1 MDSDYHLFESNNDKK
16 DSEKNKKQKDHS
28 PAYYKFV
35 NQFRNHLKKLEND
48 NTGEDMNKLANHFN
62 FINKYENE
70 FEEQRENCINCY
82 HAMKDQI
89 SLIEKSIP
97 DFDVNVFNTFF
108 QTFEEYY
115 SFFDKALEVLK
126 AFSQFNDEAQELYYI
141 CKRKNNYID
150 SLKDF
155 FDKISVE
162 YADKNEE
169 YEDLRDKFKN
179 LSHSYDKLYKIY
191 EESKSNDLK
200 QYENIDN
207 KELMIQQLNQ
217 KIQDLKIEND
227 RYKSK
232 YNESSKDLEAMKM
245 VLKFKYVLKAESEK
259 NIDYLKFRI
268 QKYEN
273 DNSTLKN
280 YVKELQKEN
289 DNLMKE
295 KEFLEEQINSNLNNM
310 RTSEDKSNYTTLVEE
325 TEEKEEK
332 EENDDKEIKEKKE
345 EKKEEEKI
353 SDQEIS
359 DLEEY
364 QTGNLGELLND
375 CEELESEEE
384 QKQEDNKDSN
394 TTNENTNIEQ
404 KNENHQDDNINENIK
419 INDTLITVNEDKDKD
434 KEKDVKKTVTFSINT
449 EEKKKLAKKK
459 IKDSIRLR
467 HCGSVKIRVKKGIS
481 GGVNSAYNVM
491 FQGKQFQFPSRVVNK
506 KNVDYFKQ
514 FFFLL
519 IQAMKINSDKVQ
531 LFLGLDPESLYNQC
545 KSEHV
550 PFHKYQKWL
559 EHQLMK
565 KEEINDERKHEDFAT
580 LTGIFCS
587 SLI

>member
-1 MDSDYHLFESNNDKK
+1 MDSDYHLFETNNDKN
-16 DSEKNKKQKDHS
+16 DSEKDTNKKDHS

-35 NQFRNHLKKLEND
+35 NQFRNHLKKIEND
-48 NTGEDMNKLANHFN
+48 NSGGEDITKLANHFN

-82 HAMKDQI
+82 HAMKEQI

-97 DFDVNVFNTFF
+97 NFDVNVFNTFF

-115 SFFDKALEVLK
+115 SFFEKALEVLK
-126 AFSQFNDEAQELYYI
+126 TFSQFNDETQELYYI
-141 CKRKNNYID
+141 CKRKNYYID
-150 SLKDF
+150 ALKDF

-179 LSHSYDKLYKIY
+179 LTESYDKLYKVY
-191 EESKSNDLK
+191 QESKSNDLK

-207 KELMIQQLNQ
+207 KELMIHQLNQ
-217 KIQDLKIEND
+217 KVHDLKIEND

-232 YNESSKDLEAMKM
+232 YNESSKELEAMKM

-273 DNSTLKN
+273 ENSALKKT
-280 YVKELQKEN
+280 VKELQQEIEK
-289 DNLMKE
+289 LMKD
-295 KEFLEEQINSNLNNM
+295 KDFLEEQLNSNLNNM
-310 RTSEDKSNYTTLVEE
+310 RTNDDKNNYITLTDINEDKEE
-325 TEEKEEK
+325 IDDKDVKDVKEKKIEEKES
-332 EENDDKEIKEKKE
+332 DK
-345 EKKEEEKI
+345 
-353 SDQEIS
+353 EIS

-364 QTGNLGELLND
+364 ETGNLGELLND
-375 CEELESEEE
+375 VEEVESEEQ
-384 QKQEDNKDSN
+384 QKPDDKKDND
-394 TTNENTNIEQ
+394 TTNENTNAEQ
-404 KNENHQDDNINENIK
+404 KNENNQDNNNNENNK
-419 INDTLITVNEDKDKD
+419 LKDTVIAVNEDQGKDKN
-434 KEKDVKKTVTFSINT
+434 EKKNVTFNIT
-449 EEKKKLAKKK
+449 EENKNLARSK
-459 IKDSIRLR
+459 IKGSIRLR
-467 HCGSVKIRVKKGIS
+467 HAGSVRIRVKKGLS
-481 GGVNSAYNVM
+481 GTVNSAYNVM
-491 FQGKQFQFPSRVVNK
+491 FQGKQFQFPSRVVSK

-519 IQAMKINSDKVQ
+519 FQAMKINSDKVH
-531 LFLGLDPESLYNQC
+531 LFLGFDPESLYNQC

-559 EHQLMK
+559 ESQLMR
-565 KEEINDERKHEDFAT
+565 KEQINDERKYEDFAT
-580 LTGIFCS
+580 LTGIFCT

>member
-126 AFSQFNDEAQELYYI
+126 AFSQFNDEAQELYYV

-155 FDKISVE
+155 FDKISIE

-179 LSHSYDKLYKIY
+179 LTHSYDKLYKIY

-217 KIQDLKIEND
+217 GFKIQVCF
-227 RYKSK
+227 
-232 YNESSKDLEAMKM
+232 ES
-245 VLKFKYVLKAESEK
+245 
-259 NIDYLKFRI
+259 
-268 QKYEN
+268 
-273 DNSTLKN
+273 
-280 YVKELQKEN
+280 
-289 DNLMKE
+289 
-295 KEFLEEQINSNLNNM
+295 
-310 RTSEDKSNYTTLVEE
+310 
-325 TEEKEEK
+325 
-332 EENDDKEIKEKKE
+332 
-345 EKKEEEKI
+345 
-353 SDQEIS
+353 
-359 DLEEY
+359 
-364 QTGNLGELLND
+364 
-375 CEELESEEE
+375 
-384 QKQEDNKDSN
+384 
-394 TTNENTNIEQ
+394 
-404 KNENHQDDNINENIK
+404 
-419 INDTLITVNEDKDKD
+419 
-434 KEKDVKKTVTFSINT
+434 
-449 EEKKKLAKKK
+449 
-459 IKDSIRLR
+459 
-467 HCGSVKIRVKKGIS
+467 
-481 GGVNSAYNVM
+481 
-491 FQGKQFQFPSRVVNK
+491 
-506 KNVDYFKQ
+506 
-514 FFFLL
+514 
-519 IQAMKINSDKVQ
+519 
-531 LFLGLDPESLYNQC
+531 
-545 KSEHV
+545 
-550 PFHKYQKWL
+550 
-559 EHQLMK
+559 
-565 KEEINDERKHEDFAT
+565 RK
-580 LTGIFCS
+580 
-587 SLI
+587 

>member
-1 MDSDYHLFESNNDKK
+1 
-16 DSEKNKKQKDHS
+16 
-28 PAYYKFV
+28 
-35 NQFRNHLKKLEND
+35 
-48 NTGEDMNKLANHFN
+48 
-62 FINKYENE
+62 
-70 FEEQRENCINCY
+70 
-82 HAMKDQI
+82 
-89 SLIEKSIP
+89 
-97 DFDVNVFNTFF
+97 
-108 QTFEEYY
+108 
-115 SFFDKALEVLK
+115 
-126 AFSQFNDEAQELYYI
+126 
-141 CKRKNNYID
+141 
-150 SLKDF
+150 LKDF

-232 YNESSKDLEAMKM
+232 YNESSKELEVMKM

-332 EENDDKEIKEKKE
+332 EENDDKDIKEKKE

-449 EEKKKLAKKK
+449 EEKRKLAKKK

-519 IQAMKINSDKVQ
+519 IQAMKINSDKVH

-559 EHQLMK
+559 EEQLK
-565 KEEINDERKHEDFAT
+565 RKEEINDERKYEDFAT